1 MHKDPLICTNFY
13 FNILYSFLYI
23 FENDVFHSF
32 ICLWSIDLCGILFCI
47 IRFFATVQITNV
59 KGWADSQDHLAILF
73 QGAEALCMIQPWD
86 PIHWIIHPSEILGEL
101 NLLRG
106 NFTVYLITVGY
117 DHGWA
122 VYRKHRCLI
131 LAFYENFQMC
141 LRIRSFQ

>member
-1 MHKDPLICTNFY
+1 MTLILIYCIPFSIYIENYVFY
-13 FNILYSFLYI
+13 
-23 FENDVFHSF
+23 SF
-32 ICLWSIDLCGILFCI
+32 ICLWSIEFCDILFCT
-47 IRFFATVQITNV
+47 IRFFATVQITDV
-59 KGWADSQDHLAILF
+59 KGRADSQDHLAILF
-73 QGAEALCMIQPWD
+73 QRAEALCMIQSWD

-106 NFTVYLITVGY
+106 NFTMYLITVGY
-117 DHGWA
+117 DHGWV